1 MAATMRASCRY
12 ALHPL
17 LWSFD
22 LCAQA
27 VICHGKVVRAVAAG
41 LAASG
46 QSTKATLDV
55 AFEQLDAMYDIRD
68 TNQ

>member
-1 MAATMRASCRY
+1 MSTSCRY

-17 LWSFD
+17 LWALD

-27 VICHGKVVRAVAAG
+27 VICHGKAVRAVAAA

-46 QSTKATLDV
+46 QSAKATLDV
-55 AFEQLDAMYDIRD
+55 AFEKLDAMYDIRD
-68 TNQ
+68 IN